1 MAQGVMR
8 SNKTRDGIAAALAD
22 NIGYLEEQMYELE
35 QSDAAAVQA
44 ATAAATAAAS
54 AVEGTESALT
64 EMDAVLESL
73 SLSRASRLNKPN
85 LIKQNFWTS
94 RNMPSSAV
102 ITETFTV
109 PVEDAEAAASAL
121 TFTVTNEA
129 ITSSYVL
136 HGVKSGNTSVVSW
149 SSVSATF
156 SAGSATI
163 TIAARSEAHSAAV
176 EVKVALCT
184 VASTNVP
191 YGNAS
196 RIAGSSTPYLKSI
209 NEGWYPGDDSADGV
223 SVGVVSLASADQITE
238 PDNEVYDKALQ
249 FNITANSDYGNT
261 EWLMYFYPYGTRT
274 YTQGATNV
282 SNYGQIEAMTP
293 GKTYTVSCWARVISG
308 TAAWVRFGYGNSYSN
323 APYNDSTNQR
333 SGLSEWQ
340 EVTGSEWQRVWWTFE
355 FNPVGDWY
363 TETSETVDNVTTV
376 TRSYNWYKKVCFG
389 VGRKYTATLQL
400 CGFRLVE
407 GGMWLPTKYDELSE
421 RVDVLEVDVA
431 DDISTAVSTA
441 QTALQAAIC
450 ETDGTTATANHA
462 VGDVFWMNGVL
473 CKATAAIATGETIT
487 PGTNCETTTVE
498 ALIAAAMAGV
508 DLSSKA
514 DKASPVFT
522 GSISLGRADN
532 TTVGSGSCAVGTNTE
547 ASGNYSVAVG
557 VVTEAHGLASFA
569 EGYHTVSSIYS
580 HAAGIYT
587 ESVGKC
593 QYVFGRYNILDSLI
607 STHSSSVTYYPGD
620 RVFTYSSSPLG
631 SGIKYT
637 TRMYEC
643 KSEHSGDSPSSGM
656 LPTTHWRLI
665 DQLESMDGLEYFSE
679 NNVYAEICGN
689 GTADNARSNA
699 RTLDWSGNE
708 ALAGSLTLGK
718 GTADETTIT
727 AAQLAQ
733 LLALLS

>member
-8 SNKTRDGIAAALAD
+8 SNKTRDGIAASLVD

-35 QSDAAAVQA
+35 QTDAAAVQA
-44 ATAAATAAAS
+44 ATEAATAAAS
-54 AVEGTESALT
+54 AVEGAESALT

-102 ITETFTV
+102 ITETVTV
-109 PVEDAEAAASAL
+109 PVEDATAAAASL
-121 TFTVTNEA
+121 TFTITNEA

-136 HGVKSGNTSVVSW
+136 HGWKISNYNVVSY
-149 SSVSATF
+149 SSLSLSA
-156 SAGSATI
+156 SAGSATL
-163 TIAARSEAHSAAV
+163 TISARSGAHDAAV
-176 EVKVALCT
+176 TVTVYICT
-184 VASTNVP
+184 VASTNVV
-191 YGNAS
+191 YGDAS
-196 RIAGSSTPYLKSI
+196 RISGTSYPYMNSI
-209 NEGWYPGDDSADGV
+209 SDGNYPGDDSVDGIVTTVATLTGNDIVTEVADG
-223 SVGVVSLASADQITE
+223 SS
-238 PDNEVYDKALQ
+238 YDKAIQ
-249 FNITANSDYGNT
+249 YAITANSAYGNT

-282 SNYGQIEAMTP
+282 SNYGQIEEMTP
-293 GKTYTVSCWARVISG
+293 GKTYTVSCWARVTSG

-323 APYNDSTNQR
+323 APYNDSTNHR

-340 EVTGSEWQRVWWTFE
+340 EVTGSDWQRVWWTFE

-363 TETSETVDNVTTV
+363 TETSATVDNVTTV

-421 RVDVLEVDVA
+421 RVDELEDDVA
-431 DDISTAVSTA
+431 ADIEGAVSTA
-441 QTALQAAIC
+441 RAAVQAAIC
-450 ETDGTTATANHA
+450 ETDSTTATANHA

-473 CKATAAIATGETIT
+473 YKATAAIATGETIT

-498 ALIAAAMAGV
+498 ALIAAAVAGV

-522 GSISLGRADN
+522 GSISLGRDTSA
-532 TTVGSGSCAVGTNTE
+532 TTGTNSFAVGTDVV
-547 ASGNYSVAVG
+547 ASGG
-557 VVTEAHGLASFA
+557 DAHA
-569 EGYHTVSSIYS
+569 EGSYTRATGNSSHAEGTTSTASGRYS
-580 HAAGIYT
+580 HAEGTWTNATGVASHAEGNTSTASGYGSHAEGNMADAGGTFAHAEGNMTIANHR
-587 ESVGKC
+587 S
-593 QYVFGRYNILDSLI
+593 QHVFGEYNVADA
-607 STHSSSVTYYPGD
+607 STNAATA
-620 RVFTYSSSPLG
+620 LG
-631 SGIKYT
+631 GY
-637 TRMYEC
+637 
-643 KSEHSGDSPSSGM
+643 
-656 LPTTHWRLI
+656 
-665 DQLESMDGLEYFSE
+665 
-679 NNVYAEICGN
+679 VEIVGN
-689 GTADNARSNA
+689 GTEAARSNA

-708 ALAGSLTLGK
+708 SLAGGLTLGK